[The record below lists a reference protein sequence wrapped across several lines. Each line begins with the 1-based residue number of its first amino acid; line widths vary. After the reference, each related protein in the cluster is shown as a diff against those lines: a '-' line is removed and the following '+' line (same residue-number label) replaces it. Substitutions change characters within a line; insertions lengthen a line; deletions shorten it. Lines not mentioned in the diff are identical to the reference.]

1 MKVFEMELDA
11 KVSEENKCF
20 CLCGVNAGD
29 GGGDG
34 GGTSSG
40 H

>member
-20 CLCGVNAGD
+20 CACGVLS

-34 GGTSSG
+34 SG
-40 H
+40 SGS